1 MSSGYFLLNRGTIGY
16 AYSLKKVEAIG
27 MTILEWN
34 FLYNLLEYAKHGMLN
49 RDNIKYIIKIPS
61 QCVKSFVGKGVF
73 WQFWFLGA
81 LIIIY
86 LLLPVISNLSD
97 INKKRLLV
105 GLGGTA
111 VLIQIASMI
120 IKYPIQKNIIQTFRV
135 WTWMFYFMLGGS
147 IKGKRVFEN
156 LTVQI
161 HGMVLAFCT
170 MFLIGIQ
177 LFISMNVMA
186 KVEGG
191 FKAEFFYDSFLEM
204 LWIIVGFTLLL
215 KIEIP
220 HKLICAITSIS
231 KMSMGVYIVHPLIIR
246 ILSKFIVG
254 STFVGASLLFGV
266 TLLASMCTALIMKK
280 IPLVKK
286 LIEI

>member
-1 MSSGYFLLNRGTIGY
+1 
-16 AYSLKKVEAIG
+16 
-27 MTILEWN
+27 
-34 FLYNLLEYAKHGMLN
+34 
-49 RDNIKYIIKIPS
+49 
-61 QCVKSFVGKGVF
+61 
-73 WQFWFLGA
+73 
-81 LIIIY
+81 
-86 LLLPVISNLSD
+86 
-97 INKKRLLV
+97 
-105 GLGGTA
+105 
-111 VLIQIASMI
+111 
-120 IKYPIQKNIIQTFRV
+120 
-135 WTWMFYFMLGGS
+135 
-147 IKGKRVFEN
+147 
-156 LTVQI
+156 
-161 HGMVLAFCT
+161 

-246 ILSKFIVG
+246 ILG